1 MDGILSEEWYIL
13 VVYSNSFSSLVSRS
27 SLLNKGG
34 GGIFAETDA
43 AKVMDDS

>member
-1 MDGILSEEWYIL
+1 VDGILSEEWYIL
-13 VVYSNSFSSLVSRS
+13 VVYSNSFSSLVSS